1 MSFEARGA
9 GTAFQLRFRSFVG
22 EANEFTCPC
31 DAAGHVVMD
40 EMSERARSNYLFAR
54 AMVGRLY
61 APPEITAEV
70 HRELAFA

>member
-1 MSFEARGA
+1 MSFEANDDRA
-9 GTAFQLRFRSFVG
+9 AFRLRFRSLVG

-40 EMSERARSNYLFAR
+40 EMNERARSSYLFTR

-61 APPEITAEV
+61 APPEITAQI